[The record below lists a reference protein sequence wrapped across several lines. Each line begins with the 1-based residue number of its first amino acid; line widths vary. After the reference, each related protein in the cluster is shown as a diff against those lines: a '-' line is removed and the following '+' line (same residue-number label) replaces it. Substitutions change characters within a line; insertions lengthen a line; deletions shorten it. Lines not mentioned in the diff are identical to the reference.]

1 MFTFRDLN
9 KQLTVSS
16 LGLSLFGL
24 LTLNV
29 AAQAPT
35 QTVAADAPTEV
46 SFHLVYVGSNDP
58 VKVTHVMLGDR
69 DVPLDTPVPVS
80 GMWFRKVGIVVQNV
94 SPKTAVHGLVTLEFP
109 ETGDGTPSKPILSS
123 ALSLGRYP
131 SNFFMQKDGTL
142 RDSSRE
148 DKETVINVM
157 PGESMTFGAHDGV
170 DHTYGDVI
178 QPEAFRLAG
187 HPITKINITLGR
199 FFFGDGSLWLS
210 GIFAIPAPPPVVW
223 KKITPTEF
231 FGGTL
236 PGSR

>member
-1 MFTFRDLN
+1 
-9 KQLTVSS
+9 
-16 LGLSLFGL
+16 
-24 LTLNV
+24 
-29 AAQAPT
+29 
-35 QTVAADAPTEV
+35 
-46 SFHLVYVGSNDP
+46 
-58 VKVTHVMLGDR
+58 
-69 DVPLDTPVPVS
+69 
-80 GMWFRKVGIVVQNV
+80 
-94 SPKTAVHGLVTLEFP
+94 
-109 ETGDGTPSKPILSS
+109 
-123 ALSLGRYP
+123 
-131 SNFFMQKDGTL
+131 MQKDGTL

>member
-170 DHTYGDVI
+170 DHTY
-178 QPEAFRLAG
+178 QPVVQV
-187 HPITKINITLGR
+187 
-199 FFFGDGSLWLS
+199 GDGRESEIELKTS
-210 GIFAIPAPPPVVW
+210 NGYGDGQAAASRAARGFV
-223 KKITPTEF
+223 
-231 FGGTL
+231 GGAHAVGCCAGASIL
-236 PGSR
+236 

>member
-94 SPKTAVHGLVTLEFP
+94 SPKPVICGNVTLLYYS
-109 ETGDGTPSKPILSS
+109 ETGNSTSKQPTLGSS
-123 ALSLGRYP
+123 ISSGRLPAHWY
-131 SNFFMQKDGTL
+131 MQKDGTE
-142 RDSSRE
+142 RPHGTE
-148 DKETVINVM
+148 AQEPEINVL
-157 PGESMTFGAHDGV
+157 PGASMTFMHRGINYAAADQSQAAA
-170 DHTYGDVI
+170 YK
-178 QPEAFRLAG
+178 LAG
-187 HPITKINITLGR
+187 HSIQIKIILDQ
-199 FFFGDGSLWLS
+199 FYFGDGDWWLEGTFYS
-210 GIFAIPAPPPVVW
+210 PADPPTVW
-223 KKITPTEF
+223 KKMTPAEF
-231 FGGTL
+231 FGST
-236 PGSR
+236 PPANR